1 MCVTYQTTLL
11 EVLVI
16 SDPELENGA
25 DVPVEQSP
33 ENQTRTTSPSLGEME
48 GEGNTLGEKF
58 SDGNEIITPTDDLL
72 PHDPVVAQPTLDN
85 FVKDVLDEH
94 PQAIEEEPVE
104 ANEQVEG
111 TAGSTGKINKIKMK
125 CKNNK

>member
-1 MCVTYQTTLL
+1 M
-11 EVLVI
+11 LVI

-25 DVPVEQSP
+25 DVRVEP
-33 ENQTRTTSPSLGEME
+33 ENQTHTTSPSLGGME

-72 PHDPVVAQPTLDN
+72 PHDPVVAQPTLAN

-94 PQAIEEEPVE
+94 PQAREEEPVE
-104 ANEQVEG
+104 ANELVEG